1 MFDQVDAWYSTS
13 QDLLRTLSRFPKK
26 SHVKAPE
33 KPLAGSC
40 RNTVKAQG
48 EDSVT
53 GICEVLVK
61 SSIELEVREVDVLK
75 DDILSNTDLL

>member
-1 MFDQVDAWYSTS
+1 M
-13 QDLLRTLSRFPKK
+13 
-26 SHVKAPE
+26 
-33 KPLAGSC
+33 
-40 RNTVKAQG
+40 KAQG